1 VENGRKKKRRKR
13 QFTASG
19 EFVSYLELQ
28 EREKIRIAFLFQMAS
43 FWPSWETFFLE
54 CVNDPRFDVKL
65 YLVQDGVDISRH
77 TESAESFLQENN
89 LDFIPFD
96 YSNFRKFNPHIAVI
110 QTPYETLHRK
120 PYLYSLR
127 LKRLEIRVIYI
138 PYGIE
143 LADTAAARHDH
154 FREPVLKNAWRIYTL
169 SDEFKREYEKYCE
182 NAQAVRALGL
192 PRFDSLVQKHR
203 FTLSNDLQSRIKG
216 RKIVVWHTHF
226 AKVILDSGVEKQVTP
241 YLEEYIE
248 FAEKLADYQKELFFI
263 FLPHPRFG
271 DDAVNE
277 TNNRKSA
284 KLLEIIGSAPNTYID
299 RADDYRPS
307 LLNANVIIT
316 DRSALMIESAVVGV
330 PVLYLENIDYRE
342 PIFPPL
348 VPLMESYY
356 KGTGSKDIV
365 KFLDMVHSGIDEKKP
380 ARESALRKCIPYMDG
395 KCAER
400 IKNDILSSNYEK
412 PLQKKEKII
421 IFGTGFLYKKIMSF
435 YKFPDNCEIVAL
447 SDNNGDKWHKELDGI
462 QVIPPEKINTLDFDK
477 IIIMATNVFEEQI
490 YKQLRFD
497 LEIPANKIEFCEYLA
512 IL

>member
-1 VENGRKKKRRKR
+1 VNPDEP
-13 QFTASG
+13 
-19 EFVSYLELQ
+19 
-28 EREKIRIAFLFQMAS
+28 IRIAFLFQVAS
-43 FWPSWETFFLE
+43 FWPSIESFYQSCLNDDKFDVRIYVVLDDVDQSKQLKTARNFLE
-54 CVNDPRFDVKL
+54 GMN
-65 YLVQDGVDISRH
+65 ISYS
-77 TESAESFLQENN
+77 EFNYD
-89 LDFIPFD
+89 DFIAF
-96 YSNFRKFNPHIAVI
+96 SPHIAFL
-110 QTPYETLHRK
+110 QTPYDILQRK
-120 PYLYSLR
+120 PHLYSLH
-127 LKRLEIRVIYI
+127 LKKLGIRVIYI

-143 LADTAAARHDH
+143 LVDTAAARHDH

-169 SDEFKREYEKYCE
+169 SDEFKQEYEKYCE
-182 NAQAVRALGL
+182 NAKAVRALGL

-203 FTLSNDLQSRIKG
+203 FALSNDLQTRIKG
-216 RKIVVWHTHF
+216 RKLVVWHTHF
-226 AKVILDSGVEKQVTP
+226 AKVISVSGVEKQVTP

-248 FAEKLADYQKELFFI
+248 FAEKLADYQNEFFFI

-284 KLLEIIGSAPNTYID
+284 KLLEIIGSAPNTFID

-330 PVLYLENIDYRE
+330 PVLYLENADYSE

-348 VPLMESYY
+348 VPLIESYY
-356 KGTGSKDIV
+356 KGTGGKDIV

-380 ARESALRKCIPYMDG
+380 AREAALRKCIPCMDG

-435 YKFPDNCEIVAL
+435 YKFPNNCEIIAL

-462 QVIPPEKINTLDFDK
+462 QVIPPENINTLDFDK

-497 LEIPANKIEFCEYLA
+497 LEIPPNKIETCEYLA
-512 IL
+512 VL